1 MNVAKSMNEGLQRRD
16 EYDGTVTTVF
26 ICIIHYFI
34 EQHKEYGICVN
45 NMQQIILRVILS
57 CSLSP
62 SLSLSLSLL
71 KQKFVTF
78 ILNFSPSLSSQQPLL
93 AKSNE
98 ASLWYVPS
106 ILHPIKQC
114 QDIFGLNMK
123 VIVNDLLESHQYS
136 S

>member
-62 SLSLSLSLL
+62 SLSLSR
-71 KQKFVTF
+71 
-78 ILNFSPSLSSQQPLL
+78 SLSIEVQIFNIYSQFFSIFIVSVTVVGKIQRGIIMVR
-93 AKSNE
+93 AKYTASN
-98 ASLWYVPS
+98 
-106 ILHPIKQC
+106 
-114 QDIFGLNMK
+114 
-123 VIVNDLLESHQYS
+123 
-136 S
+136 

>member
-62 SLSLSLSLL
+62 CLSSSLSLALSIEV
-71 KQKFVTF
+71 QIFNIYSQFFSIFIVSVTVVGK
-78 ILNFSPSLSSQQPLL
+78 IQRGIIMVR
-93 AKSNE
+93 AKYTASN
-98 ASLWYVPS
+98 
-106 ILHPIKQC
+106 
-114 QDIFGLNMK
+114 
-123 VIVNDLLESHQYS
+123 
-136 S
+136 

>member
-62 SLSLSLSLL
+62 SRSLSVALSIEV
-71 KQKFVTF
+71 QIFNIYSQFFSIFIVSVTVVGK
-78 ILNFSPSLSSQQPLL
+78 IQRGIIMVR
-93 AKSNE
+93 AKYTASN
-98 ASLWYVPS
+98 
-106 ILHPIKQC
+106 
-114 QDIFGLNMK
+114 
-123 VIVNDLLESHQYS
+123 
-136 S
+136 